1 MNYYT
6 NGYGGWRDHILK
18 ERVTGITM
26 NFNKRLY
33 KGEHIMESNG
43 YVNKEN
49 RMISYFDPSI
59 IPDIGNTR
67 EVGIE
72 ATEKE
77 LLKGIMTDLYILPR
91 NHSVYWRC
99 REAHFSIKY
108 PFDGS
113 CMSVEQTA
121 H

>member
-1 MNYYT
+1 
-6 NGYGGWRDHILK
+6 
-18 ERVTGITM
+18 
-26 NFNKRLY
+26 
-33 KGEHIMESNG
+33 MESNG

-59 IPDIGNTR
+59 NTR

-72 ATEKE
+72 ETEKE

>member
-1 MNYYT
+1 
-6 NGYGGWRDHILK
+6 
-18 ERVTGITM
+18 
-26 NFNKRLY
+26 
-33 KGEHIMESNG
+33 MESNG

-72 ATEKE
+72 ETEKE